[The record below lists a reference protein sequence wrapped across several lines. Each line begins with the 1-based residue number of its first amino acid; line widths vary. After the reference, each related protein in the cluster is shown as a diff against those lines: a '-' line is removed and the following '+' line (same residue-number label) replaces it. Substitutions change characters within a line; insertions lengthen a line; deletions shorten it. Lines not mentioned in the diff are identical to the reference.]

1 LIERTNHLIDMLP
14 RKDRNRLLGLCEPV
28 DLQFE
33 QILWEQGKPARQVYF
48 PTGSFISLVASLD
61 DKPVLEI
68 GMAGFEGVLGAQLVW
83 GVRNAP
89 LHAVVQGAGAAWR
102 IEVAPFCRE
111 ARRSPAL
118 RRSLDLYLAV
128 LMSQLGTSAACVRFH
143 MIGPRLARWLLMTQ
157 DRSRS
162 NTFHVTH
169 QFLSYMLGVRR
180 VGITAAAGAL
190 QDQGLISYSRG
201 TLTVLDR
208 RGLEAAAC
216 SCYAA
221 DRRSYAEL
229 LN

>member
-1 LIERTNHLIDMLP
+1 LAERTNHLIELLP
-14 RKDRNRLLGLCEPV
+14 RKDRNRLLALCEPV
-28 DLQFE
+28 ELQFE
-33 QILWEQGKPARQVYF
+33 QILWEQGKPAHQVYF
-48 PTGSFISLVASLD
+48 PTGAFISLVASLD
-61 DKPVLEI
+61 GKPVLEI

-89 LHAVVQGAGAAWR
+89 LHAVVQGAGAALR
-102 IEVAPFCRE
+102 IEVAPFRRE

-118 RRSLDLYLAV
+118 RRSLDLYLSV

-143 MIGPRLARWLLMTQ
+143 LIGPRLARWLLMTQ

-190 QDQGLISYSRG
+190 QDHGLITYTRG

>member
-1 LIERTNHLIDMLP
+1 LAERTNQLIELLP
-14 RKDRNRLLGLCEPV
+14 RKDRARLLGLCERV
-28 DLQFE
+28 ELQFE

-48 PTGSFISLVASLD
+48 PTVAFISLVACLD

-102 IEVAPFCRE
+102 IEVATFRRE
-111 ARRSPAL
+111 ARRSQAL
-118 RRSLDLYLAV
+118 RRSLDLYLSV

-143 MIGPRLARWLLMTQ
+143 LIGPRLARWLLMTQ

-180 VGITAAAGAL
+180 VGITAAAGAM
-190 QDQGLISYSRG
+190 QDHGLISYTRG